1 MLIARIKE
9 LIIYINFTLWN
20 SPIFSRTEPVSR
32 IGVFSIFLKELFLVF
47 HSVDDSVLVS
57 IAIFVVCPEDDTFS
71 DSTSLLL
78 LRGDSRLS
86 LHSAYWDWMEKF
98 IVICLSLRNF
108 NRSYENQIDQFHLYF
123 LYKKK
128 NWKSYIAKEFFKID
142 WFSSYYYDVERW
154 IEIKINLS
162 IKRIFLLKYSAK
174 FYTIAY
180 TNFANDE
187 LSYLCIRDIWC
198 SDKSKVTRAINLPAV
213 IQDWYGAHI
222 FGPIV
227 YRAKWSKFFV
237 LLFNRIINCNFF

>member
-1 MLIARIKE
+1 MTRFRTRYPCCFCVVIRGCPCIL
-9 LIIYINFTLWN
+9 
-20 SPIFSRTEPVSR
+20 RTETGWRNLLLFVSR
-32 IGVFSIFLKELFLVF
+32 CEILIDHTKIKSIN
-47 HSVDDSVLVS
+47 S
-57 IAIFVVCPEDDTFS
+57 ICIF
-71 DSTSLLL
+71 
-78 LRGDSRLS
+78 
-86 LHSAYWDWMEKF
+86 F
-98 IVICLSLRNF
+98 I
-108 NRSYENQIDQFHLYF
+108 
-123 LYKKK
+123 KKK

>member
-128 NWKSYIAKEFFKID
+128 KIENHISLKN
-142 WFSSYYYDVERW
+142 FSKLIGSAP
-154 IEIKINLS
+154 ITTT
-162 IKRIFLLKYSAK
+162 LKDGLK
-174 FYTIAY
+174 
-180 TNFANDE
+180 
-187 LSYLCIRDIWC
+187 
-198 SDKSKVTRAINLPAV
+198 
-213 IQDWYGAHI
+213 
-222 FGPIV
+222 
-227 YRAKWSKFFV
+227 
-237 LLFNRIINCNFF
+237 